1 MSTNQYSRV
10 LGGLNVSSEVLL
22 GASGDDTSLGA
33 VDDGHQFISLAPG
46 HAKLLEGLIE
56 VHHEGIPMASRG
68 GGGRYLSGTFR
79 ATVGGEPSRTT
90 ARGEPSF
97 L

>member
-1 MSTNQYSRV
+1 MSTNQHSRV

-22 GASGDDTSLGA
+22 GASGEDSPLGA

-56 VHHEGIPMASRG
+56 VHHEGVPMASR
-68 GGGRYLSGTFR
+68 S
-79 ATVGGEPSRTT
+79 AVGVT
-90 ARGEPSF
+90 
-97 L
+97 